1 MAVRSADG
9 YTHIFPWRTAVTK
22 LIRLAAAAGLALGI
36 AGCASPS
43 PQVAQ
48 KGDLLTDAGFMVRIA
63 DSPHRVE
70 QMKRL
75 PPNKFVTRVRNG
87 QLVYLYADPM
97 ACRCV
102 YFGTQQ
108 NWDAYRQAVAAQQIA
123 KENEMSATEM
133 REDWDFGLWALPS
146 QGGPL

>member
-1 MAVRSADG
+1 
-9 YTHIFPWRTAVTK
+9 VTK